1 MNNSNLIYHYTSLE
15 EFQCILKYGTLR
27 FKESTSSND
36 VLGTIDFENI
46 LKSSRNQYISIEGGV
61 PMTDHQKIVQEII
74 PAKLKEIEARENIR
88 VIHCIES
95 GSRAWGFASPDSDY
109 DVRFIYVRPVEYYLR
124 LDKTRDVIEWQLDD
138 TLDINGWDLQ
148 KALRLLH
155 SSNPTLF
162 EWNNSPIVYK
172 TTPEWAEI
180 SAIIDHFF
188 QKKAGLYHYLS
199 TAKKNYREYL
209 KGDQVRLK
217 KYFYVLRP
225 ILACRWILEKQTPPP
240 MLFSTLAD
248 ACLDEALVPAVG
260 DLLRLKMETPEIG
273 LGPRIDVINDY
284 LDTSIEEV
292 EQLIQTLPGDERVTW
307 DELNHIFLDI
317 LGIK

>member
-1 MNNSNLIYHYTSLE
+1 
-15 EFQCILKYGTLR
+15 
-27 FKESTSSND
+27 
-36 VLGTIDFENI
+36 
-46 LKSSRNQYISIEGGV
+46 
-61 PMTDHQKIVQEII
+61 MTDHQKIVQEII

-88 VIHCIES
+88 VIHCVES
-95 GSRAWGFASPDSDY
+95 GSSAWGFASPDSDY
-109 DVRFIYVRPVEYYLR
+109 DVRFIYVRPIEYYLR

-180 SAIIDHFF
+180 SAIIGHFF

-209 KGDQVRLK
+209 KGDMVKPK
-217 KYFYVLRP
+217 KYLNVLRP

-240 MLFSTLAD
+240 MLFSELAD
-248 ACLDEALVPAVG
+248 ACLDEDLVPAVS
-260 DLLRLKMETPEIG
+260 DLLRLKMETPEMG

-284 LDTSIEEV
+284 LDASIDEV
-292 EQLIQTLPGDERVTW
+292 DQLIQTLPGDERITW
-307 DELNHIFLDI
+307 DELNHIFMDI
-317 LGIK
+317 LGGGKIKWQI

>member
-1 MNNSNLIYHYTSLE
+1 MI
-15 EFQCILKYGTLR
+15 
-27 FKESTSSND
+27 
-36 VLGTIDFENI
+36 
-46 LKSSRNQYISIEGGV
+46 
-61 PMTDHQKIVQEII
+61 
-74 PAKLKEIEARENIR
+74 RENIR
-88 VIHCIES
+88 VIHCVES

-109 DVRFIYVRPVEYYLR
+109 DVRFIYVRPLEYYLR
-124 LDKTRDVIEWQLDD
+124 LDKTRDVIEWQLDE

-180 SAIIDHFF
+180 SAIIGHFF

-209 KGDQVRLK
+209 KGDMVKLK

-240 MLFSTLAD
+240 MLFSALAD
-248 ACLDEALVPAVG
+248 VCLDEALVPAVT
-260 DLLRLKMETPEIG
+260 DLLRLKMETPEIS
-273 LGPRIDVINDY
+273 LGPRIDIINDY
-284 LDTSIEEV
+284 LDASIEEV
-292 EQLIQTLPGDERVTW
+292 DRLIQAIPGDEKVTW
-307 DELNHIFLDI
+307 DELNRLFLEAV
-317 LGIK
+317 GIEG

>member
-1 MNNSNLIYHYTSLE
+1 MPTKPASWGKTESRPAAHFLRFSTGYSHIGQSLE
-15 EFQCILKYGTLR
+15 KDSALHI
-27 FKESTSSND
+27 STAKASRRKQ
-36 VLGTIDFENI
+36 IAF
-46 LKSSRNQYISIEGGV
+46 SSRQSL
-61 PMTDHQKIVQEII
+61 HSLQE
-74 PAKLKEIEARENIR
+74 N
-88 VIHCIES
+88 
-95 GSRAWGFASPDSDY
+95 
-109 DVRFIYVRPVEYYLR
+109 
-124 LDKTRDVIEWQLDD
+124 
-138 TLDINGWDLQ
+138 NGWDLQ

-180 SAIIDHFF
+180 SAIIEHFF

-209 KGDQVRLK
+209 KGDMVKLK

-225 ILACRWILEKQTPPP
+225 LLACRWILEKQSPPP

-248 ACLDEALVPAVG
+248 ACLDEALVPAVT

-284 LDTSIEEV
+284 LDASIEEID
-292 EQLIQTLPGDERVTW
+292 QLIQAIPSDERVTW
-307 DELNHIFLDI
+307 DELNRLFLQTV
-317 LGIK
+317 GVNVM

>member
-1 MNNSNLIYHYTSLE
+1 
-15 EFQCILKYGTLR
+15 
-27 FKESTSSND
+27 
-36 VLGTIDFENI
+36 
-46 LKSSRNQYISIEGGV
+46 
-61 PMTDHQKIVQEII
+61 MTDHQKIVQEII

-88 VIHCIES
+88 VIHCVES

-109 DVRFIYVRPVEYYLR
+109 DVRFIYVRPIEYYLR

-180 SAIIDHFF
+180 SAIIGHFF

-209 KGDQVRLK
+209 KGDMVKPK

-240 MLFSTLAD
+240 MLFSELAD
-248 ACLDEALVPAVG
+248 ACLDEDLVPAVS
-260 DLLRLKMETPEIG
+260 DLLRLKMETPEMG

-284 LDTSIEEV
+284 LDASIDEV
-292 EQLIQTLPGDERVTW
+292 EQLIQTLPGDERITW
-307 DELNHIFLDI
+307 DELNHIFMDI
-317 LGIK
+317 LGGGKIKWQI